1 MSPRAWKAPTERSI
15 DSPLPVQVGQT
26 SATMAET
33 VLPLSVLTIS
43 THRPQSGEALE

>member
-1 MSPRAWKAPTERSI
+1 MDSKAPTDKSI

-26 SATMAET
+26 SATMALT
-33 VLPLSVLTIS
+33 VLPLFSLTIV